1 MAKKS
6 ITEDAQDVMRAAIL
20 IELGARIQV
29 LESEVNL
36 SRDRMIRLYQE
47 VKGVSPPKG
56 MLPFSVDW
64 FLTWAPNIHASLFYN
79 IYRFLKDIAGC
90 SHFDALTKGYKL
102 YLEHC
107 ERHDSYI
114 MLSFTRAWTLVRFFD
129 AGILQLTRC
138 SSCTGKFVARKQDA
152 AHGAVCG
159 SCQPPSRAGKSAKTE
174 PRITQDETVGEC
186 GRVQPEAVEAL
197 NSTLSGRVDSKPARR
212 EASSRQAA

>member
-79 IYRFLKDIAGC
+79 IYRFLKDLAGC

-107 ERHDSYI
+107 ERHDSYV

-138 SSCTGKFVARKQDA
+138 CTCTGKFVARKQDA

-159 SCQPPSRAGKSAKTE
+159 SCQPPSRAGKSAKPVSRVTE
-174 PRITQDETVGEC
+174 DEAAAEC
-186 GRVQPEAVEAL
+186 SPVQFDAMEEL
-197 NSTLSGRVDSKPARR
+197 NSTLSNCADLEPARH
-212 EASSRQAA
+212 EASCGQAA

>member
-1 MAKKS
+1 MTKRS
-6 ITEDAQDVMRAAIL
+6 IAEDAQDVMRAAAL

-64 FLTWAPNIHASLFYN
+64 FLTWAPNIHASLFYK
-79 IYRFLKDIAGC
+79 IYRFLTDLAGC
-90 SHFDALTKGYKL
+90 SHFDALTKGYTL

-107 ERHDSYI
+107 ERHDSYVL
-114 MLSFTRAWTLVRFFD
+114 LSFTRAWTLVRFFN

-138 SSCTGKFVARKQDA
+138 CSCTGKFVTRRQDA
-152 AHGAVCG
+152 AHSAICG
-159 SCQPPSRAGKSAKTE
+159 SCQPPSRAGKSAKTGS
-174 PRITQDETVGEC
+174 RIAEDEGAGEC
-186 GRVQPEAVEAL
+186 TTDQPEVMDEMD
-197 NSTLSGRVDSKPARR
+197 STLSGGDVKPERQ
-212 EASSRQAA
+212 EASYGQAA

>member
-6 ITEDAQDVMRAAIL
+6 ITEDAQDVMRAAVL

-79 IYRFLKDIAGC
+79 IYRFLTDLAGC
-90 SHFDALTKGYKL
+90 SHFDALTKGYQL

-107 ERHDSYI
+107 ERHDCYV

-138 SSCTGKFVARKQDA
+138 CSCTGKFVARKQDA

-159 SCQPPSRAGKSAKTE
+159 SCQPPSRAGKSAKAV
-174 PRITQDETVGEC
+174 PRIAEVETAGEC
-186 GRVQPEAVEAL
+186 STAQPEAVEEL
-197 NSTLSGRVDSKPARR
+197 NLTLAVCAEAQTARH
-212 EASSRQAA
+212 EASYGQAA

>member
-6 ITEDAQDVMRAAIL
+6 ITEDAQDVMRAAVL

-56 MLPFSVDW
+56 MLPFSIDW

-79 IYRFLKDIAGC
+79 IYRFLTDLAGC

-107 ERHDSYI
+107 DRHDIYV

-138 SSCTGKFVARKQDA
+138 CSCTGKFVARKQDA
-152 AHGAVCG
+152 AHGEVCG
-159 SCQPPSRAGKSAKTE
+159 SCQPPSRAGKNAKAVS
-174 PRITQDETVGEC
+174 RIPEDEAAAKCIT
-186 GRVQPEAVEAL
+186 VQPVIMDEL
-197 NSTLSGRVDSKPARR
+197 NAPLSIGMGVQPTSR
-212 EASSRQAA
+212 EASCGQAA

>member
-6 ITEDAQDVMRAAIL
+6 ITEDAQDVMRAAVL

-64 FLTWAPNIHASLFYN
+64 FMTWSPNVHASLFYN
-79 IYRFLKDIAGC
+79 IYLFLKDLAGC
-90 SHFDALTKGYKL
+90 SRFEALTKGYKL

-107 ERHDSYI
+107 ERHGSYV

-129 AGILQLTRC
+129 AGLLQLTRC
-138 SSCTGKFVARKQDA
+138 RSCTGKFVARKQDA

-186 GRVQPEAVEAL
+186 GTVQPEAVEAL

>member
-6 ITEDAQDVMRAAIL
+6 ITEDAQDVMRAAVL

-64 FLTWAPNIHASLFYN
+64 FMTWSPNIHASLFYN
-79 IYRFLKDIAGC
+79 IYLFLTDLAGC

-107 ERHDSYI
+107 ERHGSYV

-138 SSCTGKFVARKQDA
+138 CNCTGKFVTRKQDA
-152 AHGAVCG
+152 AHGAMCG
-159 SCQPPSRAGKSAKTE
+159 SCQPPSRAGKSTRAVPCITE
-174 PRITQDETVGEC
+174 DETVDE
-186 GRVQPEAVEAL
+186 RAIVQPVTGDEL
-197 NSTLSGRVDSKPARR
+197 ISTLSGSVGLSPAQC
-212 EASSRQAA
+212 EAPCGQAA

>member
-6 ITEDAQDVMRAAIL
+6 ITEDAQDVMRAAVL

-64 FLTWAPNIHASLFYN
+64 FMTWSPNIHASLFYN
-79 IYRFLKDIAGC
+79 IYLFLKDLAGC
-90 SHFDALTKGYKL
+90 SRFEALTKGYKL

-107 ERHDSYI
+107 ERHGSYV

-138 SSCTGKFVARKQDA
+138 CSCTGKFVTRKQDS
-152 AHGAVCG
+152 AHSAVCG
-159 SCQPPSRAGKSAKTE
+159 SCQPPSRAGKSAKAV
-174 PRITQDETVGEC
+174 PRITEDETVEECTVAESVAGE
-186 GRVQPEAVEAL
+186 EFS
-197 NSTLSGRVDSKPARR
+197 STLSSSVGVLPEQC
-212 EASSRQAA
+212 EASCGQAA

>member
-1 MAKKS
+1 MTKRS
-6 ITEDAQDVMRAAIL
+6 IAEDAQDVMRAAAL

-79 IYRFLKDIAGC
+79 IYRFLTDLAGC
-90 SHFDALTKGYKL
+90 SHFDALTKGYTL

-107 ERHDSYI
+107 ERHDSYVL
-114 MLSFTRAWTLVRFFD
+114 LSFTRAWTLVRFFN

-138 SSCTGKFVARKQDA
+138 CSCTGKFVTRRQDA
-152 AHGAVCG
+152 AHSAICG
-159 SCQPPSRAGKSAKTE
+159 SCQPPSRAGKSAKTGS
-174 PRITQDETVGEC
+174 RIAEDEGAGEC
-186 GRVQPEAVEAL
+186 TTDQPEVMDEMD
-197 NSTLSGRVDSKPARR
+197 STLSGGDVKPERQ
-212 EASSRQAA
+212 EASYGQAA

>member
-1 MAKKS
+1 MTKRS
-6 ITEDAQDVMRAAIL
+6 IAEDAQDVMRAAAL

-79 IYRFLKDIAGC
+79 IYRFLTDLAGC
-90 SHFDALTKGYKL
+90 SHFDALTKGYTL

-107 ERHDSYI
+107 ERHDSYVL
-114 MLSFTRAWTLVRFFD
+114 LSFTRAWTLVRFFN

-138 SSCTGKFVARKQDA
+138 CSCTGKFVTRRQDT
-152 AHGAVCG
+152 AHNAICG
-159 SCQPPSRAGKSAKTE
+159 SCQPPSRAGKSAKAGS
-174 PRITQDETVGEC
+174 RITEDEGAGEC
-186 GRVQPEAVEAL
+186 TTVQPEVMDEM
-197 NSTLSGRVDSKPARR
+197 NSTLPGGDVKPEQQ
-212 EASSRQAA
+212 EASYGQAA

>member
-1 MAKKS
+1 MTKRS
-6 ITEDAQDVMRAAIL
+6 IAEDAQDVMRAAAL

-79 IYRFLKDIAGC
+79 IYRFLTDLAGC
-90 SHFDALTKGYKL
+90 SHFDALTKGYTL

-107 ERHDSYI
+107 ERHDSYVL
-114 MLSFTRAWTLVRFFD
+114 LSFTRAWTLVRFFN

-138 SSCTGKFVARKQDA
+138 CSCTGKFVTRRQDA
-152 AHGAVCG
+152 AHSAICG
-159 SCQPPSRAGKSAKTE
+159 SCQPPSRAGKSAKTGS
-174 PRITQDETVGEC
+174 RIAEDEGAGEC
-186 GRVQPEAVEAL
+186 TTDQPEVMDEMD
-197 NSTLSGRVDSKPARR
+197 STLSGSDVKPERQ
-212 EASSRQAA
+212 EASYGQAA

>member
-6 ITEDAQDVMRAAIL
+6 ITEDAQDVMRAAVL

-29 LESEVNL
+29 LESEVKL

-56 MLPFSVDW
+56 MLPFSIDW

-79 IYRFLKDIAGC
+79 IYRFLTDLAGC

-107 ERHDSYI
+107 DRHDIYV

-138 SSCTGKFVARKQDA
+138 CTCTGKFVTRKRDV

-159 SCQPPSRAGKSAKTE
+159 SCQPPSRAGKSVKAGSHVLE
-174 PRITQDETVGEC
+174 DEATGEC
-186 GRVQPEAVEAL
+186 RAEQPATMDELNAPLSSGVDVQP
-197 NSTLSGRVDSKPARR
+197 TQH
-212 EASSRQAA
+212 EASYGQAA